1 MRGSRSASSRGS
13 RSPLSSCASCP
24 SAIRGARRFSSPA
37 ASRSSSR
44 TCCARRAGAP
54 ASPDAGI
61 FRAECG
67 KNDNVID
74 YGLTRRFPPEKN
86 FPPPF
91 RRRRAVVKNL
101 VIALLILALAGF
113 FLFRDEFPLP
123 DDSSST
129 ARDPGVRGG
138 AAGAGAPIAGLT
150 ATELALF
157 SAGKDDFEEE
167 EKAADGLGPTMNLN
181 SCAGC
186 HLHPAVGGTSPAVNP
201 QVAFARAN
209 GAGNKVPSFISP
221 KGPVREARF
230 VKNADGTPDGGLHDL
245 YTIAGRADAPGC
257 ALAQPD
263 FERELARRNVIFRI
277 PTPVFGA
284 GLIEQIPDKAILANQ
299 ADEAPRK
306 KDLRI
311 QGRPNIVL
319 AGHAISGQVNNNG
332 NDGTVAR
339 FGWKAQNKSL
349 LLFSGEAYNVEMG
362 ITNELFQTERDET
375 PACQFAAA
383 PNDTTKSVAKT
394 LVEGISAIEKF
405 AFFARFLAP
414 PAPSLDAPGGV
425 ESIAR
430 GQKLFGAIGCALCH
444 TPVLNTGNSAVAALR
459 NQPVNL
465 FSDLLVHDMGPELAD
480 GITQGQAG
488 GREFRTAP
496 LWGLGQRLFF
506 LHDGRT
512 SDLRGAIRA
521 HRSGSFFT
529 RNASEA
535 NAVVKNFNALADAQ
549 KQDVLNFLRSL

>member
-1 MRGSRSASSRGS
+1 MKK
-13 RSPLSSCASCP
+13 LVVLLL
-24 SAIRGARRFSSPA
+24 AIV
-37 ASRSSSR
+37 
-44 TCCARRAGAP
+44 
-54 ASPDAGI
+54 
-61 FRAECG
+61 
-67 KNDNVID
+67 VI
-74 YGLTRRFPPEKN
+74 
-86 FPPPF
+86 
-91 RRRRAVVKNL
+91 
-101 VIALLILALAGF
+101 GF
-113 FLFRDEFPLP
+113 LLFRDEFRSP
-123 DDSSST
+123 DDSSSA

-150 ATELALF
+150 RSELALF
-157 SAGKDDFEEE
+157 NAGKDEFAQAEEV
-167 EKAADGLGPTMNLN
+167 ADGLGPTMNLDG
-181 SCAGC
+181 CGAC
-186 HLHPAVGGTSPAVNP
+186 HLQPAVGGTSPAVNP
-201 QVAFARAN
+201 QVAFAAAN
-209 GAGNKVPSFISP
+209 GAANTVPSFITA

-230 VKNADGTPDGGLHDL
+230 VKNADGTPDGGVHDL
-245 YTIAGRADAPGC
+245 FTIAGRADAPGC

-284 GLIEQIPDKAILANQ
+284 GLIEQISDKAILANQ
-299 ADEAPRK
+299 VNDAPRK
-306 KDLRI
+306 KELRI
-311 QGRPNIVL
+311 RGRPNIVL
-319 AGHAISGQVNNNG
+319 AGHAISGQANNNG

-375 PACQFAAA
+375 PACQFAAV
-383 PNDTTKSVAKT
+383 PNDITKSDAKT
-394 LVEGISAIEKF
+394 LVGGIGAIEKF

-414 PAPSLDAPGGV
+414 PGPSRDAPGGV

-430 GQKLFGAIGCALCH
+430 GRKLFANVGCALCH
-444 TPVLNTGNSAVAALR
+444 TPTLDTGNAAVAALR

-465 FSDLLVHDMGPELAD
+465 FSDLLVHDMGPGLAD

-488 GREFRTAP
+488 PREFRTAP

-512 SDLRGAIRA
+512 SDLREAIRA
-521 HRSGSFFT
+521 HRSGSSFT

-535 NAVVKNFNALADAQ
+535 NAVVKNFNGLPDVQ

>member
-1 MRGSRSASSRGS
+1 MKK
-13 RSPLSSCASCP
+13 L
-24 SAIRGARRFSSPA
+24 
-37 ASRSSSR
+37 
-44 TCCARRAGAP
+44 
-54 ASPDAGI
+54 
-61 FRAECG
+61 
-67 KNDNVID
+67 
-74 YGLTRRFPPEKN
+74 
-86 FPPPF
+86 
-91 RRRRAVVKNL
+91 VV
-101 VIALLILALAGF
+101 ALLVLAVAGF
-113 FLFRDEFPLP
+113 FLFRDEFPSP
-123 DDSSST
+123 DDSSSA

-138 AAGAGAPIAGLT
+138 AAGAGAPNAGLT
-150 ATELALF
+150 GTELAF
-157 SAGKDDFEEE
+157 FNAGKDDFEEE
-167 EKAADGLGPTMNLN
+167 EKIADGLGPTMNLG

-186 HLHPAVGGTSPAVNP
+186 HLQPAVGGTSPAVNP
-201 QVAFARAN
+201 QVAFATADGAAN
-209 GAGNKVPSFISP
+209 AVPSFITP

-230 VKNADGTPDGGLHDL
+230 VKNADGTPDGGVHDL
-245 YTIAGRADAPGC
+245 FTIAGRADAPGC

-299 ADEAPRK
+299 AGDAARK

-311 QGRPNIVL
+311 SGRPNIVL
-319 AGHAISGQVNNNG
+319 AGHAISGQANNNG

-375 PACQFAAA
+375 PACQFAAV
-383 PNDTTKSVAKT
+383 PNDVTKTSART
-394 LVEGISAIEKF
+394 LVEGTSAIEKF

-414 PAPSLDAPGGV
+414 PAPSRDAPGGAD
-425 ESIAR
+425 SIAR
-430 GQKLFGAIGCALCH
+430 GRKLFAAIGCALCH
-444 TPVLNTGNSAVAALR
+444 TPTLNTGNAAVAALR

-465 FSDLLVHDMGPELAD
+465 YSDLLVHDMGPGLAD

-488 GREFRTAP
+488 PREFRTAP

-512 SDLRGAIRA
+512 SDLREAIRA

-535 NAVVKNFNALADAQ
+535 NAVIKNFNALADVQ